1 MSTEQEL
8 ARPADGEEPKASDTA
23 PTEIRRE
30 GSDAI
35 ADALVASGVEVVFG
49 YTGGSVPALAR
60 SLFKD
65 DKLAE
70 FGGRTELTAAWM
82 SYGYNRVKRRAASAV
97 LSWAVGALH
106 VAPAVYAAKL
116 DGTPLVLMTMNNPPA
131 YEARDPLQDAVEI
144 YSSLKPIS
152 KYIKKVPDAGD
163 LPVIVR
169 QAVKEASTGRFGPS
183 VLDLAQTA
191 MYQTTNMAIEELE
204 LPRPPAARADDVA
217 QALNLLLQAE
227 RPALYVGA
235 GVHISDAADELRE
248 LAELLDVPVVSTS
261 WGGRGLLPDAH
272 PLYAGASGNFGWRSA
287 NDTLQ
292 RSDFWLAVGTS
303 FSQMSTGSWSLKKPD
318 TVVHVD
324 VDAREVAKIFQPTL
338 GIISDAKEFL
348 GQLLELARQRV
359 GDSAANAP
367 ARKNIS
373 SWRAEVAKLK
383 DEWRVE
389 MNSWFDGTEVPI
401 NQYFLIKTLS
411 EQLPENTLVVA
422 DSGGNAFGMY
432 RAFEYKSVTPLATGG
447 RYMSLGAGLP
457 VAMGAKLA
465 DPSRVVVSYHGD
477 GGLYY
482 DFMELSNL
490 AQHGMKVIVVIDNNH
505 CLLANRASAKAS
517 GIDNPWVDLPQTTDF
532 VAVAKGMGV
541 DGERVE
547 SPEEL
552 VPAIQRAL
560 EAEGSYVLD
569 VHTEPGLR
577 IMRALS
583 GIIPIVGDRTPKKGH
598 LADVIEGSWPS

>member
-1 MSTEQEL
+1 MTQSSGAEEHV
-8 ARPADGEEPKASDTA
+8 ASDAVPADT
-23 PTEIRRE
+23 RRE

-35 ADALVASGVEVVFG
+35 ADALVASGVEIVFG
-49 YTGGSVPALAR
+49 YTGGSVPALSR

-65 DKLAE
+65 GKLAE

-97 LSWAVGALH
+97 VTWAVGALH
-106 VAPAVYAAKL
+106 VAPVVYAAKL
-116 DGTPLVLMTMNNPPA
+116 DGTPLVMMTMNNPPA
-131 YEARDPLQDAVEI
+131 YEARDPLQDAVEV

-169 QAVKEASTGRFGPS
+169 QAVKEAGTGRFGPS

-191 MYQTTNMAIEELE
+191 MYQTTNMAIEKLE
-204 LPRPPAARADDVA
+204 RPAPPAARARDVA
-217 QALNLLLQAE
+217 KVLDLLLQAE

-235 GVHISDAADELRE
+235 GVHIADAAEELRE
-248 LAELLDVPVVSTS
+248 LAELLGVPVVSTS
-261 WGGRGLLPDAH
+261 WGGRGLLPDSH

-292 RSDFWLAVGTS
+292 RSDFWLAMGTS
-303 FSQMSTGSWSLKKPD
+303 FSQMSTGSWSLKKPE

-324 VDAREVAKIFQPTL
+324 IDAREVAKIFQPTL
-338 GIISDAKEFL
+338 GVVSDAKEFL
-348 GQLLELARQRV
+348 GQLLELAKEKVGGSRANGHRRQ
-359 GDSAANAP
+359 DF
-367 ARKNIS
+367 S
-373 SWRAEVAKLK
+373 SWRAEVEQLK

-411 EQLPENTLVVA
+411 DHLPENTLVVA

-432 RAFEYKSVTPLATGG
+432 RAFDYKSVTPLATGG

-490 AQHGMKVIVVIDNNH
+490 AQHNMKVIVVIDNNH

-532 VAVAKGMGV
+532 VTVARGMGL
-541 DGERVE
+541 DGERVDT
-547 SPEEL
+547 PEQL

-598 LADVIEGSWPS
+598 LADAIEGSWPS